1 MFYPKVRDVQPSRDY
16 TLIIT
21 FDNGQ
26 VKKYNMQPLI
36 ARPPFDI
43 LRDPIIFSMVRVD
56 AGGYG
61 ISWSDELDL
70 SEYELWKN
78 GELITNY
85 TYNN

>member
-1 MFYPKVRDVQPSRDY
+1 MFYPRVKDIKPSKDY
-16 TLIIT
+16 TLIVT
-21 FDNGQ
+21 FNNDQ
-26 VKKYNMQPLI
+26 VKKYDMKPLI

-70 SEYELWKN
+70 SEYELWTQ
-78 GELITNY
+78 GELLA
-85 TYNN
+85 YNDDH